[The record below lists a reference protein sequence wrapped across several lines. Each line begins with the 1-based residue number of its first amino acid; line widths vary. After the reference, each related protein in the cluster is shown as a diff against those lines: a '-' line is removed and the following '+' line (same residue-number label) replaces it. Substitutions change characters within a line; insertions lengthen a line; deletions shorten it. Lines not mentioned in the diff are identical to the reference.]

1 MAKQKV
7 KDELL
12 NHDYDGIQEL
22 DNDLPP
28 WWLYLFYF
36 TIIFGVVYMLHYH
49 VLGTGDLQ
57 VEAYEKEMKAAEAQ
71 ALARAQGQQS
81 AAPLVQLTDEGDLA
95 AGKEVYMVN
104 CVPCH
109 GQLGEGGVGPNMTD
123 EYWIHGGEI
132 ADLVHTINVGVPEK
146 GMISWAPILSKKQM
160 QQVASY
166 ILTLQG
172 TNPPNAKEP
181 QGKKGGRINT
191 IIDHGTRSDR
201 SRPIT
206 TTPCHFWHVSL
217 RKASW
222 SEHGKFPSH

>member
-1 MAKQKV
+1 MARQKV

-49 VLGTGDLQ
+49 VLGTGDSM
-57 VEAYEKEMKAAEAQ
+57 VEAYENEMKAAEAQ
-71 ALARAQGQQS
+71 ALARAQNQQS

-109 GQLGEGGVGPNMTD
+109 GQFGEGGVGPNMTD
-123 EYWIHGGEI
+123 AYWIHGGEI
-132 ADLVHTINVGVPEK
+132 ADLVNTINVGVPEK

-181 QGKKGGRINT
+181 QGTKKG
-191 IIDHGTRSDR
+191 
-201 SRPIT
+201 
-206 TTPCHFWHVSL
+206 
-217 RKASW
+217 
-222 SEHGKFPSH
+222 E

>member
-1 MAKQKV
+1 
-7 KDELL
+7 
-12 NHDYDGIQEL
+12 
-22 DNDLPP
+22 
-28 WWLYLFYF
+28 
-36 TIIFGVVYMLHYH
+36 
-49 VLGTGDLQ
+49 
-57 VEAYEKEMKAAEAQ
+57 
-71 ALARAQGQQS
+71 
-81 AAPLVQLTDEGDLA
+81 
-95 AGKEVYMVN
+95 MVN

-181 QGKKGGRINT
+181 QGKKVG
-191 IIDHGTRSDR
+191 
-201 SRPIT
+201 
-206 TTPCHFWHVSL
+206 
-217 RKASW
+217 
-222 SEHGKFPSH
+222 E